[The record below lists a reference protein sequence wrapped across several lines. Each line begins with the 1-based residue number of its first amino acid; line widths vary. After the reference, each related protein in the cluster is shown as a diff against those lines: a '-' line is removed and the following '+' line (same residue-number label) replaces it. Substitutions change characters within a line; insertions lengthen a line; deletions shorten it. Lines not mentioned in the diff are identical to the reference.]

1 MEKLSKISATLL
13 NRLKR
18 DKIATM
24 EDLRKIIG
32 TQSRMTVFRRLKE
45 LNYITSYSHSAKYY
59 SLYRIAEFNNQ
70 GLWFY
75 NSVLFSRH
83 RTLIKSV
90 KCFVNE
96 SEMGYTASELEE
108 ILKIKVDD
116 VLFGLVKGQEIERE
130 KFSGRYVYYSRRH
143 PIRKRQELFR
153 KDTVDKYSKPMEPDI
168 LMNELKASLII
179 FFSMLDEKQ
188 RRLYAGLESLK
199 VGHGGDKYISEVFD
213 ISEKTVSRGRKEL
226 LEQKVEVDTI
236 RKKGGGRK
244 EIKKKFQML

>member
-1 MEKLSKISATLL
+1 MKKLSELSTSLL
-13 NRLKR
+13 NRFKH

-24 EDLRKIIG
+24 EDLKKIIG

-45 LNYITSYSHSAKYY
+45 LHYITSYSHSARYY

-75 NSVLFSRH
+75 KSVLFSRYG
-83 RTLIKSV
+83 TLIKSV
-90 KCFVNE
+90 EYFVNE
-96 SEMGYTASELEE
+96 SEMGYTASELEK

-116 VLFGLVKGQEIERE
+116 VLFGLVKDQKIERE

-143 PIRKRQELFR
+143 QIRKQQELFR
-153 KDTVDKYSKPMEPDI
+153 KDTVEKYSKPMEPDI

-213 ISEKTVSRGRKEL
+213 INEKTVSRGRKEL

-236 RKKGGGRK
+236 GKKGGGRK
-244 EIKKKFQML
+244 EIKNKFQTS

>member
-1 MEKLSKISATLL
+1 MEKLSKISVTLL
-13 NRLKR
+13 NRLKH
-18 DKIATM
+18 DKIVTM

-45 LNYITSYSHSAKYY
+45 LNYITSYSQSAKYY

-75 NSVLFSRH
+75 KSVLFSRH
-83 RTLIKSV
+83 GTLIKSV
-90 KCFVNE
+90 EYFVNE
-96 SEMGYTASELEE
+96 SEMGYTASELEK

-116 VLFGLVKGQEIERE
+116 VLFGLVKGQKIERE

-143 PIRKRQELFR
+143 QIKKQQELFR

-213 ISEKTVSRGRKEL
+213 INEKTVSRGRKEL

-244 EIKKKFQML
+244 EISRS

>member
-1 MEKLSKISATLL
+1 MEKLYSISEALL

-18 DKIATM
+18 YKIATM
-24 EDLRKIIG
+24 EDLKKIIG

-59 SLYRIAEFNNQ
+59 SLYRVAEFNNQ
-70 GLWFY
+70 GLWFCK
-75 NSVLFSRH
+75 SVLFSRH
-83 RTLIKSV
+83 GTLIKTAEY
-90 KCFVNE
+90 FVNE
-96 SEMGYTASELEE
+96 SEMGYTASELEK

-116 VLFGLVKGQEIERE
+116 ALFGLVKGQKIERE

-143 PIRKRQELFR
+143 QTRKQQGLFR
-153 KDTVDKYSKPMEPDI
+153 KDTVGKYSKPMKPDI

-213 ISEKTVSRGRKEL
+213 INEKTVSRGRKEL

-244 EIKKKFQML
+244 EIKKKFQTP